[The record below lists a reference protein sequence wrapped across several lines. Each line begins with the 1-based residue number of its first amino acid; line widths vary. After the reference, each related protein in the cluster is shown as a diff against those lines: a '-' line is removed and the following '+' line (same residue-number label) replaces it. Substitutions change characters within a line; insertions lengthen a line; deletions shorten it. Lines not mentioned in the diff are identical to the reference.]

1 MKTGIGFMHKIIIM
15 HGSTAANI
23 GEHPYFTG
31 EMRITE
37 IKKKAYK
44 VFPIR
49 NKLYMPII
57 VYSEPFYF
65 RITVSVHDFSFPETL
80 TLYTPAAMFAGSL
93 IVSTELPPVCLMFLL
108 NTDWPAALIAL
119 TE

>member
-37 IKKKAYK
+37 IKKG
-44 VFPIR
+44 I
-49 NKLYMPII
+49 
-57 VYSEPFYF
+57 
-65 RITVSVHDFSFPETL
+65 
-80 TLYTPAAMFAGSL
+80 
-93 IVSTELPPVCLMFLL
+93 
-108 NTDWPAALIAL
+108 
-119 TE
+119 